1 MFLQQIIL
9 LSNPTKIILLAVGL
23 LLLALI
29 LVVLIRTLTFKDETN
44 YDVDRTKF
52 TYQEDDVV
60 KKLGELVKI
69 PTVSYEDREK
79 IDFIQFQRLIDK
91 CKELYPN
98 VFSKC
103 EFTQTKE
110 YAIKL
115 KLKGESS
122 ESPTVLMAHYDVVPV
137 TDGWDHDPFLGEVI
151 DGSLYGRGT
160 FDTKCTMACALSALE
175 KALETDYIPKNDLYL
190 CFGANE
196 EVYGDSQVKIV
207 EEFKSLGIKPGLVF
221 DEGGAIIKGAFP
233 GVNGNSA
240 LLALGEKG
248 MVNIKLSI
256 TGAGGH
262 SSTPKKNGPV
272 IRMSKALT
280 RLEKHPMKPE
290 ISPSVAELL
299 NVMGKNNSVFPLKMI
314 FANMWL
320 FKPLVKFLF
329 PKISTD
335 TKALLTS
342 TFAFTM
348 MNAGTQTNIIP
359 NYVEAN
365 INVRVAPFDTVDKVL
380 AHVRKTIKDD
390 TIEISA
396 HDINKMYLEC
406 SFNSLGYQL
415 VKDTVIET
423 YPDTVVAPFISFGGT
438 DGRHYNEISDCVIR
452 FSPMPV
458 TNEERRGMHGINEK
472 LRVSSIEK
480 CLEFYERLL
489 TKI

>member
-1 MFLQQIIL
+1 MTTPQIIL
-9 LSNPTKIILLAVGL
+9 LVIGSI
-23 LLLALI
+23 LLALI
-29 LVVLIRTLTFKDETN
+29 LVVIIRALLFKDKTN
-44 YDVDRTKF
+44 YNRETDF
-52 TYQEDDVV
+52 TYQEDDIV

-79 IDFIQFQRLIDK
+79 IDFIQFQKLIDK

-122 ESPTVLMAHYDVVPV
+122 DSPTVLMAHYDVVPV
-137 TDGWDHDPFLGEVI
+137 TDGWDYDPFLGEVI
-151 DGSLYGRGT
+151 EDSIYGRGT

-175 KALETDYIPKNDLYL
+175 KALENNYIPKNDLYL

-196 EVYGDSQVKIV
+196 EVYGDSQIKIV
-207 EEFKSLGIKPGLVF
+207 EEFKNLGIKPGLVF

-233 GVNGNSA
+233 GVSKQSA
-240 LLALGEKG
+240 LLAMGEKG

-256 TGAGGH
+256 TSAGGH
-262 SSTPKKNGPV
+262 SSTPKKNGPI

-299 NVMGKNNSVFPLKMI
+299 NVMGRNTIFPLKII

-329 PKISTD
+329 PKLSTD

-348 MNAGTQTNIIP
+348 MNGGTQTNIIP

-380 AHVRKTIKDD
+380 AHIKKTIKDD
-390 TIEISA
+390 GIEINA
-396 HDINKMYLEC
+396 QNINKMYPEC
-406 SFNSLGYQL
+406 SFKSKGYEL
-415 VKDTVIET
+415 MKETVIET

-472 LRVSSIEK
+472 LRVSSLEK

>member
-1 MFLQQIIL
+1 MDTPQIIL
-9 LSNPTKIILLAVGL
+9 LIVGSL
-23 LLLALI
+23 LLTLI
-29 LVVLIRTLTFKDETN
+29 LIVIIRALLFTDKTN
-44 YDVDRTKF
+44 YKVETHFK
-52 TYQEDDVV
+52 YQEDDIV

-69 PTVSYEDREK
+69 PTISYEDKEK
-79 IDFIQFQRLIDK
+79 IDFKEFERLIET
-91 CKELYPN
+91 CKKLYPN

-115 KLKGESS
+115 KLKGSS
-122 ESPTVLMAHYDVVPV
+122 SDSPTVLMAHYDVVPV
-137 TDGWDHDPFLGEVI
+137 TEGWDHDPFLGEVI
-151 DGSLYGRGT
+151 EDSIYGRGT

-175 KALETDYIPKNDLYL
+175 KALDNNYVPKNDLYL

-207 EEFKSLGIKPGLVF
+207 EEFKQLCIKPGLVF

-233 GVNGNSA
+233 GVNKQSA

-248 MVNIKLSI
+248 MVNVKLSI

-262 SSTPKKNGPV
+262 SSTPKKNGPI

-299 NVMGKNNSVFPLKMI
+299 NVMGKNNSVFPLKVI

-329 PKISTD
+329 PKLGTD

-380 AHVRKTIKDD
+380 THIRKTIKDD
-390 TIEISA
+390 SIEISA
-396 HDINKMYLEC
+396 HNINKMYPEC
-406 SFNSLGYQL
+406 SFNSLGYKL
-415 VKDTVIET
+415 IKETVIET
-423 YPDTVVAPFISFGGT
+423 YPDTIVAPFISFGGT

-472 LRVSSIEK
+472 LRVSSLEK

>member
-1 MFLQQIIL
+1 
-9 LSNPTKIILLAVGL
+9 
-23 LLLALI
+23 
-29 LVVLIRTLTFKDETN
+29 
-44 YDVDRTKF
+44 
-52 TYQEDDVV
+52 
-60 KKLGELVKI
+60 
-69 PTVSYEDREK
+69 
-79 IDFIQFQRLIDK
+79 
-91 CKELYPN
+91 
-98 VFSKC
+98 
-103 EFTQTKE
+103 
-110 YAIKL
+110 
-115 KLKGESS
+115 
-122 ESPTVLMAHYDVVPV
+122 
-137 TDGWDHDPFLGEVI
+137 
-151 DGSLYGRGT
+151 
-160 FDTKCTMACALSALE
+160 
-175 KALETDYIPKNDLYL
+175 
-190 CFGANE
+190 
-196 EVYGDSQVKIV
+196 
-207 EEFKSLGIKPGLVF
+207 
-221 DEGGAIIKGAFP
+221 
-233 GVNGNSA
+233 
-240 LLALGEKG
+240 
-248 MVNIKLSI
+248 MVNVKLSI
-256 TGAGGH
+256 SGAGGH
-262 SSTPKKNGPV
+262 SSTPKKNGPI

-380 AHVRKTIKDD
+380 EHIKKTIKDD

-396 HDINKMYLEC
+396 HDINKMYPEC
-406 SFNSLGYQL
+406 SFKSLGYEL
-415 VKDTVIET
+415 IKETVIET

-472 LRVSSIEK
+472 LRVSSITK